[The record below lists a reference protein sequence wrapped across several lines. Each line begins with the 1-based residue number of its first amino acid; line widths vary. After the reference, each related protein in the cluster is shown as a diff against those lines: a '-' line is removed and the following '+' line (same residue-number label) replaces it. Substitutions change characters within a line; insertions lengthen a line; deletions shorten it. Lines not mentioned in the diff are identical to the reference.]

1 MNTALILECLHQHAP
16 LSRARLAEMTG
27 LNKATVSSLVRE
39 LLDAQ
44 YIRENGLN
52 TGDTGRPSIQ
62 LELNPAAGA
71 IIGAEIGVDFVSVL
85 LTDFS
90 AGMLWRLY
98 ERTSHLDGRD
108 AILKRVVKGLSQARD
123 AARQVG
129 LPVLGAGLGAPGLVD
144 VATGTLLFAPNL
156 GWADVPLR
164 QPLEDCFD
172 FPVYVDNEANL
183 AALGEAYFGAAEDAR
198 YVLYIHSSVGLG
210 AGVVLDRR
218 ILSGVAG
225 YAGEVG
231 HMTVEPNGP
240 PCACGNHGC
249 WETVASQRAL
259 FDRIHAAVAGGRASW
274 LVEATDGRLDQIT
287 IQLVIAAARRRD
299 AVALDAIAETGRYLG
314 IGLAGL
320 INLLNPE
327 RVVFGGMLSLAHEY
341 LLPTMKAEIER
352 RALRWSREGADIVIA
367 KYGPDACAIGG
378 VATVYHRVLS
388 RPLAAREPRDGKS
401 RHPDALRF

>member
-16 LSRARLAEMTG
+16 LSRARLADMTG

-39 LLDAQ
+39 LLEAQ

-71 IIGAEIGVDFVSVL
+71 IIGAEIGVDFISIL

-90 AGMLWRLY
+90 AGVLWRLY
-98 ERTSHLDGRD
+98 ERTSHLDGQD
-108 AILKRVVKGLSQARD
+108 AILERVARGLEQARE
-123 AARQVG
+123 AAQQAG
-129 LPVLGAGLGAPGLVD
+129 LPVLGVGLGVPGLVD

-156 GWADVPLR
+156 GWTDVPLR
-164 QPLEDCFD
+164 QALEARFD
-172 FPVYVDNEANL
+172 FPIYVDNEANL
-183 AALGEAYFGAAEDAR
+183 AALGEAYFGAAENVR

-218 ILSGVAG
+218 ILSGTAG
-225 YAGEVG
+225 FAGEVG
-231 HMTVEPNGP
+231 HMTVEPEGAL
-240 PCACGNHGC
+240 CACGNHGC

-259 FDRIHAAVAGGRASW
+259 FERIRAAINAGCESW
-274 LVEATDGRLDQIT
+274 LIEATEGRLDQIT
-287 IQLVIAAARRRD
+287 IQLVIAAARRGD
-299 AVALDAIAETGRYLG
+299 AVALDALGETGHYLG

-327 RVVFGGMLSLAHEY
+327 CIVFGGMLSLAHEY
-341 LLPTMKAEIER
+341 LLPPMKAEIER

-388 RPLAAREPRDGKS
+388 RPLAAREPRNGKS
-401 RHPDALRF
+401 RHADAFRF